1 MSKDSLTDN
10 LTAAERSKTNRL
22 GEQSENR
29 YRRFVEEISNE
40 YVFYAHDREG
50 FFTYIS
56 PSVLEVLGF
65 HPESIIGLNWREIVS
80 ERYIGKKNAERVAD
94 KVTEESQL
102 HQFTIEIR
110 HAEGGNRLLDM
121 QQRAILGS
129 DGEVLSIEGI
139 AKDIT
144 KAKRAAET
152 IRKKEVHLA
161 YFSRLATMGEL
172 VAGIAHEVHQP
183 LHAAKTFAEAARR
196 NLEAGLPDAIP
207 TSIDCLMEI
216 SEAINRTAKIIRH
229 LRAFT
234 TTKHECF
241 EQIDFREVAQGAAE
255 LSAAEAHRAGVRFR
269 FDLASQVL
277 PVQGDR
283 VQLEQACVNL
293 LINAFEAMAKT
304 ASDQREVLI
313 TSQSDG
319 QEVGISFRDK
329 GCGVKPVDQNK
340 MFAAFYSTKPNGM
353 GMGLSLCKSIA
364 EAHSGKIQAHRNESG
379 GMTFTFLLPFS
390 KSSLKNILP

>member
-1 MSKDSLTDN
+1 M
-10 LTAAERSKTNRL
+10 TNRL
-22 GEQSENR
+22 SKESENR
-29 YRRFVEEISNE
+29 YQRFVEDISDD
-40 YVFYAHDREG
+40 YIFYAHDREG
-50 FFTYIS
+50 LFTYVS
-56 PSVLEVLGF
+56 PSILEVLGF
-65 HPESIIGLNWREIVS
+65 HPESTIGLNWRELVN
-80 ERYIGKKNAERVAD
+80 ERYIGKENAEQIEVE
-94 KVTEESQL
+94 VTEESQL
-102 HQFTIEIR
+102 HQFTIEIK
-110 HAEGGNRLLDM
+110 HADGGTRLFDI
-121 QQRAILGS
+121 QQRPILDP

-144 KAKRAAET
+144 KAERAAET

-255 LSAAEAHRAGVRFR
+255 LIAAEARRAGVRVR
-269 FDLASQVL
+269 FDFASEVL

-304 ASDQREVLI
+304 ASDQREILI

-329 GCGVKPVDQNK
+329 GCGVKPADQDK
-340 MFAAFYSTKPNGM
+340 MFDAFFSTKPNGM

-364 EAHSGKIQAHRNESG
+364 EAHSGKIQAQLNESS
-379 GMTFTFLLPFS
+379 GMTLTFLLPFS
-390 KSSLKNILP
+390 KLSSKNISP

>member
-1 MSKDSLTDN
+1 MTSRLSK
-10 LTAAERSKTNRL
+10 E
-22 GEQSENR
+22 SEYR
-29 YRRFVEEISNE
+29 YQRFVEDISDD
-40 YVFYAHDREG
+40 YIFYAHNREG
-50 FFTYIS
+50 LFTYIS
-56 PSVLEVLGF
+56 PSILEVLGF
-65 HPESIIGLNWREIVS
+65 HSESTIGLNWRELVN
-80 ERYIGKKNAERVAD
+80 ERYIGKENAERIEVE
-94 KVTEESQL
+94 VTEESQL
-102 HQFTIEIR
+102 HQFTIEVR
-110 HAEGGNRLLDM
+110 HADGGTRLLDV
-121 QQRAILGS
+121 QQRSILGPN
-129 DGEVLSIEGI
+129 GKVLAIEGI

-255 LSAAEAHRAGVRFR
+255 MIAAEAHRAGVRVR
-269 FDLASQVL
+269 FDLAGQVL
-277 PVQGDR
+277 PIQGDR

-293 LINAFEAMAKT
+293 LINAFEAMSKT
-304 ASDQREVLI
+304 ASDQREVLVS
-313 TSQSDG
+313 TQNDG
-319 QEVGISFRDK
+319 QEVGISFSDK
-329 GCGVKPVDQNK
+329 GCGVKLVDQDK
-340 MFAAFYSTKPNGM
+340 IFDAFYSTKPGGM

-364 EAHSGKIQAHRNESG
+364 EAHSGKIQAQLNESG
-379 GMTFTFLLPFS
+379 GMTFTFLLPIS
-390 KSSLKNILP
+390 KMSSKNISP